1 MPPAFITALLLTMA
15 LGGVTTA
22 ALPYIFWRTPQ
33 TRFALVVALLVAF
46 TLLTLALLGAK
57 SAACALLLLL
67 YCLGTRPLIARALT
81 LTAAYYFT
89 FSFLPWMSLLLLCSA
104 G

>member
-46 TLLTLALLGAK
+46 ALLTLAPLGFPGR
-57 SAACALLLLL
+57 S
-67 YCLGTRPLIARALT
+67 GRWQRGGGRSRPLPVT
-81 LTAAYYFT
+81 LAT
-89 FSFLPWMSLLLLCSA
+89 SSPPRS
-104 G
+104 